1 MEYFSCSL
9 KFKSVCFIVAFS
21 IQNTTV
27 RYTRTIKIKI
37 GKRNCLI
44 EYSSCACSQSR
55 KVWDPRIVGSL
66 LFMALLLFSPRY
78 YYRIE
83 ERMTEGRTH
92 LILNLSYTA
101 RVLKDNNRRNWWS
114 YWETFEEQFIAPII
128 WIYNFSMSTMSHP
141 SPWLAISTDG
151 IYIPLLGYQ
160 GLQTD
165 RLN

>member
-1 MEYFSCSL
+1 MLYCCILSTEYRGTVY
-9 KFKSVCFIVAFS
+9 KNNKKSKLENETVLL
-21 IQNTTV
+21 NT
-27 RYTRTIKIKI
+27 
-37 GKRNCLI
+37 
-44 EYSSCACSQSR
+44 SCACSQSR

-66 LFMALLLFSPRY
+66 LFVALLLFSLRY

-83 ERMTEGRTH
+83 ERMTKGRTH
-92 LILNLSYTA
+92 LILSLSYTA

-141 SPWLAISTDG
+141 SPWLAMSTDG

-160 GLQTD
+160 GLQTH